1 MTGEI
6 EQPWND
12 DRLKMNGVFIGC
24 VTKDNADHIMRMQEE
39 LARLRADNRL
49 LRYLLAM
56 AHNSATHLIYGD
68 DGELQCGA
76 CLVDFV
82 RDPASTIHKKIKDA
96 RLREIQRAFEDGKL
110 LSEDAVHA
118 PPD

>member
-39 LARLRADNRL
+39 LARLRADNVR
-49 LRYLLAM
+49 LRYLLARQHDGPKHM
-56 AHNSATHLIYGD
+56 IYGD

-76 CLVDFV
+76 CFIDFR
-82 RDPASTIHKKIKDA
+82 RDSVPDIEKKLHDSGMRELQRLIDAGEWPIKV
-96 RLREIQRAFEDGKL
+96 
-110 LSEDAVHA
+110 AVNA
-118 PPD
+118 TTD